1 MILCA
6 FKQRQIVAVKEA
18 VRRADPNAFMIVT
31 AAHEVLGEGFQS
43 YQGSL

>member
-1 MILCA
+1 MCA
-6 FKQRQIVAVKEA
+6 FKQREIVAIKET
-18 VRRADPNAFMIVT
+18 VRQVDPNAFMIVT